1 MSSNDFDDF
10 DFTDFTPMPRAMTE
24 RPYTVA
30 HCDVGPTSRRVF
42 YDRQM
47 FRSGMRATFTTI
59 TTVLPDGS
67 HRLCYLVQFDDGAKD
82 LWPMHDKAAEYE
94 FDRF

>member
-1 MSSNDFDDF
+1 
-10 DFTDFTPMPRAMTE
+10 
-24 RPYTVA
+24 
-30 HCDVGPTSRRVF
+30 
-42 YDRQM
+42 M
-47 FRSGMRATFTTI
+47 FRSGVWATFTPV